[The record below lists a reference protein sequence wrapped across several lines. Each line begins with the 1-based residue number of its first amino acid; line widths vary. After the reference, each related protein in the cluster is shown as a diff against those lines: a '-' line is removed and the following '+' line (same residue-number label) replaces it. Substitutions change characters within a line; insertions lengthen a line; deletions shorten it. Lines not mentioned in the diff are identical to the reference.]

1 LRGEAEANLEQIS
14 PPYLIRGRNRLRNL
28 YILME
33 KQIADTEDRNRTTAK
48 IVISSVIA
56 SETKQSQIENILKQ
70 ALSDLQKDDKELDA
84 VLIWAYK
91 DRKELNQTFTLGKLE
106 WSKDK
111 KGFDGKQ
118 NFDKEINLEIK

>member
-1 LRGEAEANLEQIS
+1 
-14 PPYLIRGRNRLRNL
+14 
-28 YILME
+28 ME